1 LHYNQI
7 KTSIKDMIMAE
18 NVTDPMAEINAMKAV
33 AEALSG
39 LDSDA
44 TARVLQ
50 WAGGRFGVAVSTRTK
65 VGDAKAEVDE
75 TSNAGAAAAFESL
88 ADLYSATAPKTDAD
102 RALIAGYWYQFI
114 DAQEDFASQTINSAL
129 KHLGH
134 GVSNITKA
142 LETLKGQS
150 PALVMQVRK
159 SGSSQQARKKYKLTA
174 AGKKAVDLLINHA

>member
-1 LHYNQI
+1 
-7 KTSIKDMIMAE
+7 MIMSE
-18 NVTDPMAEINAMKAV
+18 NATDPMAEINAMKAV

-39 LDSDA
+39 LDSEA

-50 WAGGRFGVAVSTRTK
+50 WAGGRFGVAGSTRTK
-65 VGDAKAEVDE
+65 TNDAKHQGNEPPN
-75 TSNAGAAAAFESL
+75 TAATAQFESL
-88 ADLYSATAPKTDAD
+88 ADLYSATTPKTDAD
-102 RALIAGYWYQFI
+102 RALIAGYWYQFV
-114 DAQEDFASQTINSAL
+114 DGQEDFASQTINSAL

-142 LETLKGQS
+142 LGTLKGQS

-174 AGKKAVDLLINHA
+174 AGKNAVELLASHA